1 MSAGHSAASGDRI
14 RVNGVDEELAAATI
28 ADLLRARE
36 LAPDTRGLAVAHNGA
51 VVPRAAW
58 ATTTLAAGDAI
69 EIVTAKQ
76 GG

>member
-1 MSAGHSAASGDRI
+1 MRLNI
-14 RVNGVDEELAAATI
+14 NGEVRDCACADLADLWRAETAELELAAPKGFAI
-28 ADLLRARE
+28 AL
-36 LAPDTRGLAVAHNGA
+36 NGA

-58 ATTTLAAGDAI
+58 ATTPLAAGDAI